1 MTINERFKLVRE
13 QLGLTTRSFGASINM
28 SGGAITNME
37 KGSRNITDRTI
48 SDVCR
53 EFNVNYDWLVYGD
66 GEMFNQT
73 DRRAYAIIDEIL
85 NGQNEFAKQVFMS
98 FANFDKR
105 DWQTLEKLIDNIIS
119 MREKDKKNQE
129 PDS

>member
-1 MTINERFKLVRE
+1 MTVNERVR
-13 QLGLTTRSFGASINM
+13 QLRKSLNLSQDEFGASIGLTK
-28 SGGAITNME
+28 SGV
-37 KGSRNITDRTI
+37 SNIENGIRGVSDRHVKLLI
-48 SDVCR
+48 NS
-53 EFNVNYDWLVYGD
+53 FNVNYDWLVYGD

-98 FANFDKR
+98 FSNFDKR

>member
-119 MREKDKKNQE
+119 MREKDKNNQE
-129 PDS
+129 PDN

>member
-73 DRRAYAIIDEIL
+73 DHRAYAIIDEIL

-119 MREKDKKNQE
+119 MREKDKKNQG
-129 PDS
+129 PDN

>member
-129 PDS
+129 PEK

>member
-129 PDS
+129 PDN

>member
-1 MTINERFKLVRE
+1 MTINERIKLVRE

-129 PDS
+129 PDN